1 MSEVYL
7 PILQQLAS
15 HYRIVGITSRS
26 AESSRKF
33 ESKTGIASFKD
44 AAHLVEQQN
53 PALLIVAIS
62 DAANESTIAQLLDLR
77 VPILSETPLAWSASG
92 VLKLIGMAA
101 ANKVTLGVAE
111 QFPFLPLE
119 QFRKLLIDLGIF
131 GDVFAAFNDFHSYA
145 YHGVAQLR
153 RYIEGSPMSVRN
165 VEHSLGT
172 DIRWQNGTVKFSNGA
187 TLLHNFALGSASIQG
202 SVHFHG
208 TRAMMTDYHITALL
222 EGSIETSFAVRQYG
236 PTGSLKSISA
246 DLPAVGRITWNNP
259 FAEYNFSDEQIAVA
273 TILRGMT
280 KSIGELSQPIYTAN
294 DFLQDIEIVQAL
306 RYSANQGGRKISLPL
321 KEKMEK
327 ARMLA
332 SFSFWNKRIVR
343 QSKRLV

>member
-1 MSEVYL
+1 
-7 PILQQLAS
+7 
-15 HYRIVGITSRS
+15 
-26 AESSRKF
+26 
-33 ESKTGIASFKD
+33 
-44 AAHLVEQQN
+44 
-53 PALLIVAIS
+53 
-62 DAANESTIAQLLDLR
+62 
-77 VPILSETPLAWSASG
+77 
-92 VLKLIGMAA
+92 
-101 ANKVTLGVAE
+101 
-111 QFPFLPLE
+111 
-119 QFRKLLIDLGIF
+119 
-131 GDVFAAFNDFHSYA
+131 
-145 YHGVAQLR
+145 
-153 RYIEGSPMSVRN
+153 MSVRN